1 MTTRTKLTSTSP
13 PPQLARIQQIAHAT
27 WDGPVPGGHQYTLK
41 NLSVFSSDQ
50 LRQLERIGG
59 QVEFAHSVTG
69 DLVVQC
75 RRTTNAWTWLVW
87 ALLLAAAILAKDVL
101 KEYTGRPDLAWL
113 GQGG

>member
-1 MTTRTKLTSTSP
+1 MSRRTTLTSTSP
-13 PPQLARIQQIAHAT
+13 PPQLARIQHIASAT

-41 NLSVFSSDQ
+41 NVSVFTSDQ
-50 LRQLERIGG
+50 LRLLEHAGG
-59 QVEFAHSVTG
+59 QVEFVHSVTG

-75 RRTTNAWTWLVW
+75 RRTRAAWTWLIW

-113 GQGG
+113 GQGW